1 MSETEKK
8 TIVVNRNE
16 LDNTFG
22 WFKIL
27 KGKRAGV
34 EYPAPVIAASETSIL
49 EFTKWAGASNVSNML
64 QTLVKRMFQSIMT
77 ECVNKETGEINW
89 DLFLEQAKN
98 FTTAGLKLAEINDK
112 LDELM
117 AQFTTLVDSS
127 ETDFSEE
134 TQLKLRELNS
144 QIKAYKQM
152 KLDRSRKPKED
163 EDEPAE
169 PSVPA

>member
-1 MSETEKK
+1 MSEQK

-16 LDNTFG
+16 LDNTLG

-34 EYPAPVIAASETSIL
+34 EYPAPVIEASEQSIL
-49 EFTKWAGASNVSNML
+49 NFVKWAGPSNVSNML
-64 QTLVKRMFQSIMT
+64 QTLVKRMFQSILT

-89 DLFLEQAKN
+89 DLFIEQAKN

-112 LDELM
+112 LDELQ
-117 AQFTTLVDSS
+117 AQFTKLVDESGD
-127 ETDFSEE
+127 DFSPE
-134 TQLKLRELNS
+134 TQAKLRELNS
-144 QIKAYKQM
+144 QVKAYKQM

-163 EDEPAE
+163 EDEAAE
-169 PSVPA
+169 PSVPVN